1 MLSLVPHRRNIAAAW
16 ADHQSPLDLRAA
28 QHESYFTDQQS
39 IFMLDYV
46 AVVPLFVRFITN
58 YSQYK
63 VLLKRLRYVP
73 FVQKPAHCKHSLT
86 FF

>member
-1 MLSLVPHRRNIAAAW
+1 MS
-16 ADHQSPLDLRAA
+16 
-28 QHESYFTDQQS
+28 
-39 IFMLDYV
+39 DYV

-63 VLLKRLRYVP
+63 VFLKRLRYVP

-86 FF
+86 FFQPPPSILNITIKLFNTPHHCDLFQVS

>member
-1 MLSLVPHRRNIAAAW
+1 
-16 ADHQSPLDLRAA
+16 
-28 QHESYFTDQQS
+28 
-39 IFMLDYV
+39 MLDYV